1 MTNEPDAR
9 GMLNPFLLWTD
20 MGMRATEMT
29 LASLQNMTE
38 GADRLTRAGASAE
51 VEEPHEDDGLGG
63 MGGMQRLMWD
73 LMTQN
78 WLRWASAFGSLLSA
92 SAGVGLARKVAGQD
106 NPLQAVRDSFRPAT
120 WGEKPATGEDTG
132 ATEYPAERRARR
144 SPSDD
149 SLHALASD
157 EARPRRKATAGT
169 RRTRRSTRK

>member
-9 GMLNPFLLWTD
+9 GTFNPFLLWTD
-20 MGMRATEMT
+20 MGLRATEMT

-51 VEEPHEDDGLGG
+51 VEEPVQDDGLGG

-92 SAGVGLARKVAGQD
+92 SAGVGLARKVAGQE
-106 NPLQAVRDSFRPAT
+106 NPLNAVRDSLRPAS
-120 WGEKPATGEDTG
+120 WGEKPATGTETG
-132 ATEYPAERRARR
+132 ALDYPAERRAGHA
-144 SPSDD
+144 PADD
-149 SLHALASD
+149 SQHARASD
-157 EARPRRKATAGT
+157 GPRPRRKAAART
-169 RRTRRSTRK
+169 RRTQRSARK